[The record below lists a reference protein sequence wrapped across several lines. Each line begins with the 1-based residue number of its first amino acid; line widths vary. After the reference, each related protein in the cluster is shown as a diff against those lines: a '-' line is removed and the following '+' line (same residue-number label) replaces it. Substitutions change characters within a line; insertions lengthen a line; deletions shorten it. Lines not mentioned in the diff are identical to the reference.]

1 MTMLK
6 SFVMGAAALVMTQAT
21 LAQHVAQPFYG
32 LGSIGISEFTGGD
45 ADNVC
50 RGVQECDRT
59 GNAFKLIGGYK
70 LTPSLAVEGGYWN
83 YGRLTSRNNG
93 ITTELE
99 ASAFGAGL
107 AYHHPF
113 APQWQGVA
121 RLGLS
126 AMDAKVS
133 NNAGFSA
140 QESSAQFYGGLSL
153 GYVLAPNIALD
164 GAWDFSFG
172 SVNGSNFEIN
182 AVSLGLRVGF

>member
-1 MTMLK
+1 MLK
-6 SFVMGAAALVMTQAT
+6 SFVMGAVALLMTQAAS
-21 LAQHVAQPFYG
+21 AQHVAQPFYG

-45 ADNVC
+45 ADNIC
-50 RGVQECDRT
+50 RSVQECDRT

-83 YGRLTSRNNG
+83 YGRLTGRRNG
-93 ITTELE
+93 TTTELA

-113 APQWQGVA
+113 APQWQGLA

-126 AMDAKVS
+126 AMDAKLSV
-133 NNAGFSA
+133 NGATVA

-164 GAWDFSFG
+164 GGWDFSFG
-172 SVNGSNFEIN
+172 SVNGSNFDIN

>member
-1 MTMLK
+1 MLK
-6 SFVMGAAALVMTQAT
+6 KIVLGAMALAMAQAAS
-21 LAQHVAQPFYG
+21 AQQFYG

-45 ADNVC
+45 ADNIC
-50 RGVQECDRT
+50 RSVQECDRT

-83 YGRLTSRNNG
+83 YGRLTGRRNG
-93 ITTELE
+93 TTTELE

-113 APQWQGVA
+113 STQWQGVA

-126 AMDAKVS
+126 AMDAKLSINGATAV
-133 NNAGFSA
+133 

-164 GAWDFSFG
+164 GGWDFSFG
-172 SVNGSNFEIN
+172 SVNGSNFDIN